1 MTRPPLAAILLAS
14 RVLLAQEFEIAS
26 VKPSTPEERSISMS
40 TWPGGR
46 ITVTNFT
53 LQQLIQHAY
62 GVQRFQISAGPG
74 WIDSDRYS
82 IEARPPASSES
93 SKFSPSNPKTP
104 PPKEELLMLQALL
117 ADRFQLK
124 VHRETKEGTILALV
138 ITSKGPKLQPPKNR
152 DDRPLVMYGF
162 DNDAKG
168 ARIYY
173 VQGDN
178 ATMTLLAQRLADLM
192 GRSVRDETGLA
203 GNFDFKCSFE
213 EDATKAGMVAAMQ
226 QLGLKLESRK
236 GPIEMLVIDHAEKPS
251 AN

>member
-1 MTRPPLAAILLAS
+1 
-14 RVLLAQEFEIAS
+14 
-26 VKPSTPEERSISMS
+26 
-40 TWPGGR
+40 
-46 ITVTNFT
+46 
-53 LQQLIQHAY
+53 
-62 GVQRFQISAGPG
+62 
-74 WIDSDRYS
+74 
-82 IEARPPASSES
+82 
-93 SKFSPSNPKTP
+93 
-104 PPKEELLMLQALL
+104 
-117 ADRFQLK
+117 
-124 VHRETKEGTILALV
+124 
-138 ITSKGPKLQPPKNR
+138 
-152 DDRPLVMYGF
+152 MYGF